1 MHSTMTIVLAG
12 APRLVR
18 VLEESPASRRDRG
31 RQRAVTIDFEV
42 PGCDHMALGRELHLA
57 FDDVPLRDE
66 HGTAWQ
72 AVTMSSTIGSEWD
85 TRLFRVELVEL

>member
-1 MHSTMTIVLAG
+1 MRHGSCG
-12 APRLVR
+12 CWS
-18 VLEESPASRRDRG
+18 ESPASRRDRRG
-31 RQRAVTIDFEV
+31 QRAVTIDFEV

-85 TRLFRVELVEL
+85 TRLFTVELVEL